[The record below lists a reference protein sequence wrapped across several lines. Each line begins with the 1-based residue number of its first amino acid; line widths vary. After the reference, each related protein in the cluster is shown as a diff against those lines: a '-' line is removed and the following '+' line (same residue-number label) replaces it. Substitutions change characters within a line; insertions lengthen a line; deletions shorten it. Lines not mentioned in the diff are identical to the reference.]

1 MKSAIAPRGLARIDG
16 AATPSRPFER
26 ASQARHHSLADR
38 VIGALGLLLC
48 SVGTAVILKCP
59 PLGER
64 PDGPSRHQS
73 TRARHLWEQARREP

>member
-16 AATPSRPFER
+16 AATPSGPFKR
-26 ASQARHHSLADR
+26 ASQARHHSLDDQ

-48 SVGTAVILKCP
+48 AVGTAVILKCP